1 MSEEELET
9 MIRDAVKLHGHL
21 GPFLVIGV
29 RMGTIA
35 NRILTPAHNG
45 NDALQVTVRVP
56 LRTPY
61 SCVLDGLQSTTKCTI
76 GNQKLKVEDSQE
88 EITAE
93 FTAQG
98 SNKTLIISTS
108 PRIIGEIENEFS
120 EGATNEQVAAKI
132 ASAREDELFELK
144 RQ

>member
-1 MSEEELET
+1 

-45 NDALQVTVRVP
+45 SNALQVTVRVP